1 MQFRLIVFFSFI
13 GAVLFTDPNA
23 VARAE
28 VKDATDA
35 GYTVEQTYEANAPAD
50 KVWEALVKPSKW
62 WNSSHTWSGKSE
74 NLSLD
79 LQPGGGWDETLPD
92 GGFVRH
98 MSVIFCQPKKTLR
111 LSGALGPMQE
121 YPINGVLNVTLAEES
136 GKTTVKVVYRTS
148 GSFPGGLGKLAPV
161 VDGVL
166 KEQFSNLAKVA
177 AQ

>member
-1 MQFRLIVFFSFI
+1 MQIRSIIFSLFV
-13 GAVLFTDPNA
+13 GTVLCVDPHTT
-23 VARAE
+23 ARAD
-28 VKDATDA
+28 VTDVTDA
-35 GYTVEQTYEANAPAD
+35 GYTVEQTYQTSASAD
-50 KVWEALVKPSKW
+50 KVWETLVKPSKW
-62 WNSSHTWSGKSE
+62 WNSSHTWSGKAE

-79 LQPGGGWDETLPD
+79 LKPGGGWDETLPD

-98 MSVIFCQPKKTLR
+98 MSVLFCQPKKTLR

-121 YPINGVLNVTLAEES
+121 YPINGVLTVTLAEES

-148 GSFPGGLGKLAPV
+148 GSFPRGLGKLAPV

>member
-1 MQFRLIVFFSFI
+1 MKIRSVILSSLI
-13 GAVLFTDPNA
+13 GTVLFTAPSA
-23 VARAE
+23 IALAE
-28 VKDATDA
+28 VKQATDA
-35 GYTVEQTYEANAPAD
+35 GYTIEQTYEANVSAD
-50 KVWEALVKPSKW
+50 KVWETLVKPSKW
-62 WNSSHTWSGKSE
+62 WNSSHTWSGKAD

-79 LQPGGGWDETLPD
+79 LKPGGGWDETLPD

-111 LSGALGPMQE
+111 LSGGLGPMQE
-121 YPINGVLNVTLAEES
+121 YPINGVLTVTLAEES

-166 KEQFSNLAKVA
+166 REQFSNLVKVA